1 MRFTA
6 TADTDV
12 GIVKATNQDSVL
24 IKHAAAPE
32 GEVLMAIMCDGM
44 GGLSK
49 GELASAHVIRAFDKW
64 FENELPGLAYR
75 APLQQIGEEWENL
88 LYRLNREI
96 MAYLSDPNESMGTT
110 FTGMLF
116 IGNEH
121 IIMHVGDSRAYYIG
135 PSLDL
140 LTKDQT
146 FVARE
151 VERGNMTPEQARID
165 RRRSI
170 LLQCVGASKNMK
182 PDILYGTT
190 RRGAYMLC
198 SDGFRHEI
206 SPAEIYDSLNPI
218 NLLNKESMHNNVKY
232 LIDLNKKRRERD
244 NISVILIKT
253 E

>member
-24 IKHAAAPE
+24 IKHAETPE
-32 GEVLMAIMCDGM
+32 GEILMAIMCDGM

-49 GELASAHVIRAFDKW
+49 GELASAHVIRAFDRW
-64 FENELPGLAYR
+64 FENELPELAYTV
-75 APLQQIGEEWENL
+75 PLQSIANNWTEFL
-88 LYRLNREI
+88 HVLNREI
-96 MAYLSDPNESMGTT
+96 MGYLTDPNESMGTT

-116 IGNEH
+116 IGDEYL
-121 IIMHVGDSRAYYIG
+121 IMHVGDSRAYYIG
-135 PSLDL
+135 STLDI

-170 LLQCVGASKNMK
+170 LLQCVGASRNMM
-182 PDILYGTT
+182 PDIIIGKT

-206 SPAEIYDSLNPI
+206 SPAEIYGSLNPI
-218 NLLNKESMHNNVKY
+218 NLLNKDAMHNNVRY

-244 NISVILIKT
+244 NISVILIKA